1 MMEKLKKPLIIVC
14 GGFVIL
20 FIFLF
25 IMSSCNKKTYT
36 TEQFSDYLLTKAK
49 EYFKTNKD
57 ALPKNDGNK
66 VSLSIGSLVENQS
79 DYLKDTTCSGSID
92 VINNNGYYLYVP
104 NINCS
109 DGFGGQKLTDY
120 LINKDITTNAHDLYQ
135 MNGDYVYRGDNV
147 NNYLVFDE
155 QVYRI
160 LRINE
165 DGTLRI
171 IETDYKIKNDKDKIS
186 YKANRRTS
194 TTWDNRINPEKNYAS
209 GFNDFIHDGINS
221 RIKDKLDD
229 IYKKDFSDKAKAYIV
244 KQNLCVGKRS
254 MSDTINDGSIECSLT
269 LENQYVGLL
278 PIYEYLNASL
288 DPSCISIESKTCRN
302 YNYLTDIKSTY
313 WSMTAVKEN
322 SYDVFK
328 IGNTITDATASSSA
342 TPKVVLNL
350 SKEVRFSNGDG
361 SKENPYIIN

>member
-1 MMEKLKKPLIIVC
+1 MEKLKKPLLIVC

-25 IMSSCNKKTYT
+25 IMASCNKKTYT
-36 TEQFSDYLLTKAK
+36 TEQFNDILLEKAK
-49 EYFKTNKD
+49 TYFKTNKD

-66 VSLSIGSLVENQS
+66 VSLSIGSLIENQS
-79 DYLKDTTCSGSID
+79 DYLKDTTCTGSID

-109 DGFGGQKLTDY
+109 DGYGKQKLSDY
-120 LINKDITTNAHDLYQ
+120 LINKDVVTNANGLYQ
-135 MNGDYVYRGDNV
+135 MNNDYVYRGDNID
-147 NNYLVFDE
+147 NYLVFNG
-155 QVYRI
+155 QVFRI

-171 IETDYKIKNDKDKIS
+171 IETDYKIKYDKDKIS
-186 YKANRRTS
+186 YKSNRRTS
-194 TTWDNRINPEKNYAS
+194 TSWDNRINSEKNSAS
-209 GFNDFIHDGINS
+209 GFNDFIREGLNS

-229 IYKKDFSDKAKAYIV
+229 IYRKDFTDEAKAYIV
-244 KQNLCVGKRS
+244 SQNLCVGKRS
-254 MSDTINDGSIECSLT
+254 LTDNINDGSIECSEVI
-269 LENQYVGLL
+269 ENQYLGLL
-278 PIYEYLNASL
+278 AIYEYLNASL
-288 DPSCISIESKTCRN
+288 DDSCTNIDDSTCRN

-328 IGNTITDATASSSA
+328 IGNRIIDATASSSA
-342 TPKVVLNL
+342 LPKVVLNL
-350 SKEVRFSNGDG
+350 SEEVRFSKGNG